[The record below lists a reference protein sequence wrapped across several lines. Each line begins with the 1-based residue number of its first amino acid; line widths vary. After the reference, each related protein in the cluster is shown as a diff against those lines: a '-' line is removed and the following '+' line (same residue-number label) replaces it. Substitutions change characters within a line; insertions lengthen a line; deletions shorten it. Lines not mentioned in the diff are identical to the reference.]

1 MAAASDEE
9 DDYMSAAFIST
20 EQDIRPGIPIARRVQ
35 EAYQKEQ
42 KHKEANLKNRQKSLK
57 EEEKERREIVL
68 NSAIGNEN
76 KGFALLQKM
85 GYKKGQSLGKHGDGI
100 AEPIPLRIKTGRS
113 GLGHEELQKRKAE
126 EKLEN
131 YRRKIQMRQHA
142 SEQAADHFRLR
153 FKSKH
158 EEMRI
163 ETDFRKSQRA
173 CLQLDEQKGIQAPQE
188 LWFWPKIEK
197 LKEEE
202 EEEEEEEEGEG
213 DQEDS
218 TAEELSSLEML
229 QALTAYLREKYFYC
243 IWCGTAYED
252 EDDLASSC
260 PGDCAAD
267 HD

>member
-100 AEPIPLRIKTGRS
+100 AEPIPLRIKTGDREGRS
-113 GLGHEELQKRKAE
+113 RLCLTPPGPLLGPIPPRGLELRRRFRRQTISSRLHLPGLSAASHIHPPGAPLVPDPPGPVLLPVPLPGTGTAE
-126 EKLEN
+126 WLS
-131 YRRKIQMRQHA
+131 A
-142 SEQAADHFRLR
+142 PHFRSPRTHGGVTSGSAAALR
-153 FKSKH
+153 LPSSH
-158 EEMRI
+158 
-163 ETDFRKSQRA
+163 FRVR
-173 CLQLDEQKGIQAPQE
+173 D
-188 LWFWPKIEK
+188 
-197 LKEEE
+197 
-202 EEEEEEEEGEG
+202 
-213 DQEDS
+213 
-218 TAEELSSLEML
+218 
-229 QALTAYLREKYFYC
+229 
-243 IWCGTAYED
+243 
-252 EDDLASSC
+252 ASAS
-260 PGDCAAD
+260 G
-267 HD
+267 

>member
-1 MAAASDEE
+1 MAASSDEE
-9 DDYMSAAFIST
+9 EDYMSAAFIST
-20 EQDIRPGIPIARRVQ
+20 EQDLRPGLPIARRIQ
-35 EAYQKEQ
+35 EVYQKEQ

-57 EEEKERREIVL
+57 EEEKERRDTVL

-100 AEPIPLRIKTGRS
+100 AEPIPLHIKTGRS

-126 EKLEN
+126 EKLEH
-131 YRRKIQMRQHA
+131 YRRKIQMRQRA
-142 SEQAADHFRLR
+142 SEQAADNFRLR
-153 FKSKH
+153 VKSKQ

-163 ETDFRKSQRA
+163 EADFRKSQRA
-173 CLQLDEQKGIQAPQE
+173 CLQLDEQRGLQAPRE
-188 LWFWPKIEK
+188 PWFWPKIDKPED
-197 LKEEE
+197 EEE
-202 EEEEEEEEGEG
+202 EEEEEDG
-213 DQEDS
+213 DDREDS
-218 TAEELSSLEML
+218 TAEELSHLEKL
-229 QALTAYLREKYFYC
+229 QALTAYLREKHLYC

-252 EDDLASSC
+252 GEDLASSC